1 MHAGCLGT
9 ERITAL
15 NKKVSLGVAISLVA
29 IGCAIT
35 FVLTWTV
42 SLGVYNSKISSSDQ
56 YEGIYA
62 KLLEID
68 STVRTNYIGTISDD
82 SLEASVINGYVTGIG
97 DKYASYMPASSY
109 YELQQTTSGVVSGVG
124 FEVEDD
130 GSGYLKITTVYKG
143 GSADLND
150 VRAGDVITEIDG
162 KSLLSMENG
171 TAKDKLSGDIGTRL
185 SLKLLRDGTEISV
198 TLVRQQLEIESVTGE
213 MLDNNIGYISISA
226 FNAKTPDQFTE
237 TLNTLLAHGA
247 QALAIDVRQ
256 NGGGLV
262 SALKPMLN
270 RFIPAAI
277 VATAE
282 YADGSRKTL
291 VETDSDE
298 SLSIPMAILVDGE
311 TASAAELFAVVLR
324 DECGAVLVGTQTYGK
339 AVMQNTYEYSD
350 GSAITISTAKIYP
363 AKSPSYDETGL
374 KPDYISELPAG
385 TKLENLSKDADVQLQ
400 KALEILS
407 TTAG

>member
-1 MHAGCLGT
+1 M
-9 ERITAL
+9 
-15 NKKVSLGVAISLVA
+15 NKKISLGVAISLVA

-68 STVRTNYIGTISDD
+68 STVRTNYIGSISEDT
-82 SLEASVINGYVTGIG
+82 LENSIINGYVTGIG
-97 DKYASYMPASSY
+97 DKYASYNAASSY
-109 YELQQTTSGVVSGVG
+109 YELQQTTSGVVNGVG
-124 FEVEDD
+124 FEVEED

-162 KSLLSMENG
+162 KALLSMESG
-171 TAKDKLSGDIGTRL
+171 TAKEKLSGEVGTRL
-185 SLKLLRDGTEISV
+185 SLKLLRDGTEIAV
-198 TLVRQQLEIESVTGE
+198 TLVRQQLEIESVSGE
-213 MLDNNIGYISISA
+213 MLENDIGYISITA

-237 TLNTLLAHGA
+237 TLNTLIAQGA
-247 QALAIDVRQ
+247 RALVLDVRQ

-298 SLSIPMAILVDGE
+298 SLSIPMAVLVDGG

-324 DECGAVLVGTQTYGK
+324 DECGAILVGTQTYGK

-350 GSAITISTAKIYP
+350 GSAVTISTAKIYP
-363 AKSPSYDETGL
+363 AKSQSYDEVGL
-374 KPDYISELPAG
+374 KPDYVSELPAG
-385 TKLENLSKDADVQLQ
+385 AKLESLTKDADVQLQ
-400 KALEILS
+400 KALEVLN
-407 TTAG
+407 TAAG